1 MSGVTGNLQAQ
12 SAGLTGQVS
21 EISKSMS
28 FMLKDTDR
36 VNDLRKKHPEVMIAM
51 FTAGVAFPSLLFAS
65 RYRLVKNT
73 AVALLFSS
81 AAIYGSNEI
90 EARMRKD

>member
-1 MSGVTGNLQAQ
+1 M
-12 SAGLTGQVS
+12 
-21 EISKSMS
+21 
-28 FMLKDTDR
+28 
-36 VNDLRKKHPEVMIAM
+36 
-51 FTAGVAFPSLLFAS
+51 AFPSLLFAS

-81 AAIYGSNEI
+81 TAIYGSNEI